1 MRSAAL
7 QTMKET
13 KQNPTPQARLFN
25 RFAEKY
31 SPRIDLSIEKYF
43 AGKKKGAEH
52 AFMAGIWSDLAEY
65 CLRPGKRVRP
75 LVLIAAYRGYGGEAS
90 SIKETVAIASSLE
103 IMHSFLLIQDDII
116 DRSDVRRG
124 GGAFHLLMQRRFAG
138 LTRNSGIGSDIA
150 LVAADVLFCD
160 ALQIILDAKIT
171 GVARESFLR
180 LFARTYERT
189 AWGQILDIVN
199 TMPLR
204 LEAGDT
210 AAREIGMMKTAYY
223 TVYYPLLMGCA
234 LAGADSARE
243 RRCIGRFALPL
254 GHAFQV
260 RDDILGVYG
269 DKMEMGK
276 SSDSDIIEGK
286 KTVLVQN
293 TVERLDA
300 RERKRF
306 EALFTKARK
315 TRADLARIRTV
326 MQESGAL
333 AASVE
338 MHRRLIDE
346 AVRAAPLLGMNGE
359 GRDVFLGLCA
369 AIGALMQ

>member
-1 MRSAAL
+1 MRSAAV

-13 KQNPTPQARLFN
+13 EKNPTPQIRRFN

-43 AGKKKGAEH
+43 TGKKKDAEH
-52 AFMAGIWSDLAEY
+52 AFMAEIRGDLAEY

-75 LVLIAAYRGYGGEAS
+75 LVLIAAYLGYGGGPS
-90 SIKETVAIASSLE
+90 RLKEVVAIASSLE

-116 DRSDVRRG
+116 DRSSVRRG
-124 GGAFHLLMQRRFAG
+124 GEAFHLLMRRRFTG
-138 LTRNSGIGSDIA
+138 ITRNQGIGSDVA

-160 ALQIILDAKIT
+160 ALQLVLGAKMERT
-171 GVARESFLR
+171 AKESFLR

-189 AWGQILDIVN
+189 AWGQILDIIN
-199 TMPLR
+199 TMPLALR
-204 LEAGDT
+204 SGDT

-234 LAGADSARE
+234 LAGADGARE
-243 RRCIGRFALPL
+243 RRAIGRFALPL

-260 RDDILGVYG
+260 RDDILGVFG
-269 DKMEMGK
+269 DRVEMGK
-276 SSDSDIIEGK
+276 SADSDLLEGK

-300 RERKRF
+300 AGRKRF
-306 EALFTKARK
+306 EALFTKKTKTKTDLRRMRTMMRK
-315 TRADLARIRTV
+315 
-326 MQESGAL
+326 SGAL
-333 AASVE
+333 DASGDL
-338 MHRRLIDE
+338 HRRLIDE
-346 AVRAAPLLGMNGE
+346 AVRAAPALAMNGE
-359 GRDVFLGLCA
+359 GRDVLLGLCA
-369 AIGALMQ
+369 AIGALN